1 MLGRK
6 QKCLL
11 QFFYRLEMLWI
22 FQAPIQTLIWDF
34 KWYLWVC
41 LNTERLKGFI
51 SLFIHTKSL
60 SHPGSIV
67 YLSSYHPH
75 PHNAPYLEEVLGL
88 CSTQTTLKRYWKS
101 TSRQTFFF
109 QQFFPLFSCIS
120 HKIITTISFPFF
132 FSVKRISSKDFCQ
145 RGLETLLQAAKKQ
158 ECKCMYVCLGKDK
171 SKIIAA
177 ELAQITANKYKTF
190 Y

>member
-1 MLGRK
+1 MNPTS
-6 QKCLL
+6 
-11 QFFYRLEMLWI
+11 
-22 FQAPIQTLIWDF
+22 PIQTLTWDF
-34 KWYLWVC
+34 KWYLRVC
-41 LNTERLKGFI
+41 LNTERLNGFI
-51 SLFIHTKSL
+51 SLLIHTKSL

-75 PHNAPYLEEVLGL
+75 SPNAPYLEEVLGL

-101 TSRQTFFF
+101 SSGQTSFFF
-109 QQFFPLFSCIS
+109 QIFVHLFSCIS
-120 HKIITTISFPFF
+120 HKIITTNFSFFNFF
-132 FSVKRISSKDFCQ
+132 FFAKRISLKDFCQ

-158 ECKCMYVCLGKDK
+158 ECKRTYVCLGKDK
-171 SKIIAA
+171 SKITAA